1 MAETDCHIH
10 DVIIVGAGTCGL
22 AVAARLCEATPSSL
36 FSESEHQ
43 RYHWMKASSSSK
55 RSSKLTRTSRRSN
68 TAPDRLLS
76 GPGISC
82 KLDIA
87 VLDETSGQWMGAWN
101 DKFEKLDI
109 SHLRS
114 PMFFHPDPRDRDGLL
129 EFVYR
134 EGREGELREIA
145 GVVGKGLSKHQRKK
159 KVKNSGKRGQET
171 TYLDERDRKDFFRP
185 SQAVFKQH
193 CEDIAGRYNLT
204 EIVEKSKVSSI
215 SYNPHG
221 SINSGIFT
229 LQTSTGTRKA
239 RVVIFA
245 AGAASQPSLPP
256 NCPFCPDHFGSV
268 THAFAKDTVKLPKHV
283 LDKISKGKETKMA
296 VVGGGLTSAQVTAT
310 AISSGVSKVY
320 HLVRGPL
327 KVKHFDVDLDWV
339 GKYKNF
345 HLASFWSA
353 DSDEERL
360 QMIKDARG
368 GGSVNPEYKKIL
380 DSLVKDGKVELLE
393 YAEITG
399 GIWDEGSQTW
409 TLETSPKL
417 EGLQVDHII
426 YATGMV
432 ADFASIPSL
441 QPLHQIAPI
450 NSMGGLPC
458 ITDELMWNEDIP
470 FFFTGRLAGL
480 RLGPAAGNLE
490 GARQG
495 AERIAGRFEELLRD
509 YLGKR
514 GGGGD
519 GEGWDLDE
527 GEEEVDMRRLGLGRE
542 NQFAVLEV

>member
-1 MAETDCHIH
+1 MVESDYRIH
-10 DVIIVGAGTCGL
+10 DVIIVGSGSCGL

-43 RYHWMKASSSSK
+43 RYHWMKASSSSR

-87 VLDETSGQWMGAWN
+87 VLDETSDQWMSAWN
-101 DKFEKLDI
+101 EKFEKLEI

-129 EFVYR
+129 ELVYR
-134 EGREGELREIA
+134 EGRERELREIA

-159 KVKNSGKRGQET
+159 KVKDSGKRQQET

-193 CEDIAGRYNLT
+193 CEDIAARYNLT
-204 EIVEKSKVSSI
+204 NIVEKSKVTSI

-221 SINSGIFT
+221 TINSGIFT
-229 LQTSTGTRKA
+229 LRTSTGTRKA
-239 RVVIFA
+239 RAVIFS
-245 AGAASQPSLPP
+245 AGAASKPSLPAS
-256 NCPFCPDHFGSV
+256 CPFYPDHFGSV
-268 THAFAKDTVKLPKHV
+268 SHAFAKDTVRLPRHV
-283 LDKISKGKETKMA
+283 LDKISSGKQTKIA

-310 AISSGVSKVY
+310 AISSNVSKVY

-327 KVKHFDVDLDWV
+327 RVKHFDVDLNWV

-368 GGSVNPEYKKIL
+368 E
-380 DSLVKDGKVELLE
+380 
-393 YAEITG
+393 
-399 GIWDEGSQTW
+399 
-409 TLETSPKL
+409 
-417 EGLQVDHII
+417 
-426 YATGMV
+426 
-432 ADFASIPSL
+432 
-441 QPLHQIAPI
+441 
-450 NSMGGLPC
+450 
-458 ITDELMWNEDIP
+458 
-470 FFFTGRLAGL
+470 
-480 RLGPAAGNLE
+480 
-490 GARQG
+490 
-495 AERIAGRFEELLRD
+495 
-509 YLGKR
+509 
-514 GGGGD
+514 
-519 GEGWDLDE
+519 
-527 GEEEVDMRRLGLGRE
+527 
-542 NQFAVLEV
+542 AVLILSIRGSSMTTSKMAKSIYSNIQRSETEFGTTTHNRGL